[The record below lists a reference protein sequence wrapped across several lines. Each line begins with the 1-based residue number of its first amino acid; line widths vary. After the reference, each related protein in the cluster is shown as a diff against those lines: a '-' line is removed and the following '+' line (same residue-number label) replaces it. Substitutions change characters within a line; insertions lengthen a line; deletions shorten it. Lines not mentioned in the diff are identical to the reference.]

1 MAGPLNWFS
10 QVLSVTKISLHTIL
24 ERKGSSAAAAF
35 GIAGVVA
42 VLVGVLSIA
51 QGFRR
56 TLAVSGSPDTII
68 VVRAGSDSEMMSGL
82 TGEEA
87 RIIEDGPGIAR
98 GPNGP
103 LASAELFVVI
113 NIPKRSTGTDANVPL
128 RGVSRAAFDVR
139 DGMKLVA
146 GRQFEPGRN
155 EVVVGVGAAREFQ
168 GLDLGGKFKVGRN
181 EWHVVGM
188 FAANGGV
195 AESEIWTDAAVL
207 QAAYER
213 GNSYQSVTL
222 RLTSP
227 DALDQLRDA
236 LTTDPRL
243 KVKVVRL
250 SDFYAD
256 QSAVI
261 YSLITGLGTLIASLM
276 AVGAVFG
283 ALNTMYTTVSARTRE
298 IATLRALG
306 FGSGPVVIS
315 VLLESLVLALAGGTV
330 GAVLAW
336 IVFDGFQTST
346 MNWQSF
352 SQVAFAFE
360 VSPGLLARGILYA
373 TLIGLIGGVFPGW
386 RAARMPV
393 ASALR
398 SL

>member
-1 MAGPLNWFS
+1 MAGPMNWFS
-10 QVLSVTKISLHTIL
+10 QVISITKLSLQTIL

-56 TLAVSGSPDTII
+56 TLAVSGSPDTVI
-68 VVRAGSDSEMMSGL
+68 VVRSGSDSEMMSALSGD
-82 TGEEA
+82 EA
-87 RIIEDGPGIAR
+87 RIIGDGPGIAR
-98 GPNGP
+98 DQDGP
-103 LASAELFVVI
+103 LASAELFVII

-128 RGVSRAAFDVR
+128 RGVSRVAFDLR
-139 DGMKLVA
+139 DGMKFVE
-146 GRQFEPGRN
+146 GRRFEPGKN
-155 EVVVGVGAAREFQ
+155 EVVVGVAAAREFE
-168 GLDLGGKFKVGRN
+168 GLDVGRKIKVGRN

-188 FAANGGV
+188 FAANGSV

-207 QAAYER
+207 QPAYQR
-213 GNSYQSVTL
+213 GNSFQSVCAKL
-222 RLTSP
+222 VSP
-227 DALDQLRDA
+227 DAFRQLKDA
-236 LTTDPRL
+236 LTSDPRL
-243 KVKVVRL
+243 AVKVVRQAE
-250 SDFYAD
+250 FYAE
-256 QSAVI
+256 QSELI
-261 YSLITGLGTLIASLM
+261 YNLITGLGTLVASLM

-283 ALNTMYTTVSARTRE
+283 ALNTMYTAVSARTRE

-315 VLLESLVLALAGGTV
+315 VLLESLVLALGGGTV

-336 IVFDGFQTST
+336 IAFDGFQTST
-346 MNWQSF
+346 INWQSF

-360 VSPGLLARGILYA
+360 VTPGLLGRGILYA
-373 TLIGLIGGVFPGW
+373 ALIGLIGGAFPGW